1 MLWKS
6 NTVHEEKEML
16 DREYD
21 PKDIEQ
27 RWYGLWLEKKY
38 FHADENGEAR
48 PPYSIVIP
56 PPNVTGVLHMGHAL
70 NNTLQDIMIRYKRMD
85 GFDALWM
92 PGTDHAGI
100 ATQNVVE
107 KALAER
113 GSSRHDLGREA
124 FIEEVWRWREKHGGL
139 IISQLKRLGASCD
152 WDRIRFTMDEGLSNA
167 VRRVF
172 VSLYR
177 EGLIYRS
184 DYIVNWCPRC
194 HSAISDLEVEH
205 EEESG
210 FLWHIRYPLADGSGD
225 VVVATTRPE
234 TMLGDTAVAVN
245 PTDDR
250 YKDLIG
256 KELILPIIG
265 RRIPIIA
272 DPIVDKEFGTGAVKV
287 TPAHDLNDYEMSLR
301 HNLEIIVVIDESGAM
316 NENAGPYKGMDRF
329 ECREK
334 IEHDLEVQGYLV
346 DKTPYRL
353 PAGKCYRC
361 KTIIEPYLSKQWFVK
376 TKPLAEGAIKAVK
389 EGKTRIIPKQWEK
402 TYFEWMYNIRD
413 WCISRQIWW
422 GHRIPAWYCENCG
435 EVIVSEE
442 APAKCTRC
450 ETGVLRQET
459 DVLDTWFSSAL
470 WPFSTMGWPEK
481 TKTLQKF
488 YPTNVLITGFDI
500 LFFWVAR
507 MMMMGIKFMDEIPFY
522 DVYLHALVRDEQGQK
537 MSKSKGNIVD
547 PIVEM
552 DKYGADAF
560 RFALTA
566 FAAMGRDVRIS
577 DKRIQGY
584 RFFINKIWNAG
595 KFVLAN
601 IEGFDPA
608 KVTVDPKNLSLA
620 DAWILTELN
629 KTIEATRTA
638 LEEYRFNDAADL
650 LYQFTWHTFCDWYI
664 ELSKPLLNTEAA
676 LYTKWVLWYV
686 YKSILELLHP
696 MIPFVTE
703 EIWQCMPDRHSES
716 IVIASYPK
724 ADPNLDFPKE
734 AQKMVHIIDI
744 ISGVRS
750 IRGEINIPPSTLL
763 DIVMR
768 VKSSEIEGIV
778 NSYGFFIKDLARVK
792 SVTFIP
798 EDSPRPKRCA
808 LAVTSEAE
816 VYVPLEG
823 VIDID
828 KEKDR
833 LDKQIAKLG
842 KELEGKRKKLSNK
855 GFLEKANPDV
865 VAEQRQ
871 IAEELESKLE
881 KLLKAHELI
890 EG

>member
-1 MLWKS
+1 ML
-6 NTVHEEKEML
+6 E
-16 DREYD
+16 REYD

-27 RWYGLWLEKKY
+27 KWYQVWLDKGY
-38 FHADENGEAR
+38 FHADENDEKR
-48 PPYSIVIP
+48 PPYTIVIP

-107 KALAER
+107 KALAEK
-113 GSSRHDLGREA
+113 GTSRHDLGREA

-139 IISQLKRLGASCD
+139 IINQLKRLGASCD
-152 WDRIRFTMDEGLSNA
+152 WERIRFTMDEGLSNA

-172 VSLYR
+172 VTLYN

-205 EEESG
+205 EEENG

-245 PTDDR
+245 PTDER
-250 YKDLIG
+250 YANLIG
-256 KELILPIIG
+256 RKLFLPVMN
-265 RRIPIIA
+265 REIPIIA
-272 DPIVDKEFGTGAVKV
+272 DPVVDKEFGTGAVKV
-287 TPAHDLNDYEMSLR
+287 TPAHDLNDYEMALR
-301 HNLEIIVVIDESGAM
+301 HDLEIIVIIDENGNMSA
-316 NENAGPYKGMDRF
+316 NAGSYAGQDRF
-329 ECREK
+329 ECRLNLER
-334 IEHDLEVQGYLV
+334 DLQDQGFLV

-361 KTIIEPYLSKQWFVK
+361 KTIIEPALSKQWFVR
-376 TKPLAEGAIKAVK
+376 TKPLAEKAIDAVRD
-389 EGKTRIIPKQWEK
+389 GRTRIIPKQWEK
-402 TYFEWMYNIRD
+402 TYYEWMYNIRD

-422 GHRIPAWYCENCG
+422 GHRIPAWFCDECG
-435 EVIVSEE
+435 EVIVSETT
-442 APAKCTRC
+442 PDKCPNC
-450 ETGVLRQET
+450 QGGSLRQET
-459 DVLDTWFSSAL
+459 DVLDTWFSSGL
-470 WPFSTMGWPEK
+470 WPFSTMGWPEN

-507 MMMMGIKFMDEIPFY
+507 MMMMGIKFMGEVPFS
-522 DVYLHALVRDEQGQK
+522 DVYLHALVRDEHGQK

-601 IEGFDPA
+601 LEGFDPSQVSIDEG
-608 KVTVDPKNLSLA
+608 KLGLA
-620 DAWILTELN
+620 DKWILTELN
-629 KTIEATRTA
+629 KAVASIRTA
-638 LEEYRFNDAADL
+638 LDEYRFNDAADL
-650 LYQFTWHTFCDWYI
+650 MYQFTWHTFCDWYI

-676 LYTKWVLWYV
+676 PYTKWVLSHV
-686 YKSILELLHP
+686 FTSILELMHP
-696 MIPFVTE
+696 IIPFVTE
-703 EIWQCMPDRHSES
+703 EVWQLMPGHKGES
-716 IVIASYPK
+716 VVIADYPK
-724 ADPNLDFPKE
+724 RDEKLDFPEE
-734 AQKMVHIIDI
+734 AARMGTIIDI

-750 IRGEINIPPSTLL
+750 IRGETNISPSTQL
-763 DIVMR
+763 DIVLRM
-768 VKSSEIEGIV
+768 KTGEIEEGV
-778 NSYGFFIKDLARVK
+778 KSYGFLIRDLARVK
-792 SVTFIP
+792 SIEFLP
-798 EDSPRPKRCA
+798 ASSPRPGRSA
-808 LAVTSEAE
+808 LAVTAAAE
-816 VYVPLEG
+816 IYVPLEG
-823 VIDID
+823 VIDIA

-833 LDKQIAKLG
+833 LDKTIAKLG
-842 KELEGKRKKLSNK
+842 KELEGKLKKLSNK
-855 GFLEKANPDV
+855 DFLEKANPEV
-865 VAEQRQ
+865 VSEQVA
-871 IAEELESKLE
+871 IKEELESKLD
-881 KLLKAHELI
+881 KLTKAKELL